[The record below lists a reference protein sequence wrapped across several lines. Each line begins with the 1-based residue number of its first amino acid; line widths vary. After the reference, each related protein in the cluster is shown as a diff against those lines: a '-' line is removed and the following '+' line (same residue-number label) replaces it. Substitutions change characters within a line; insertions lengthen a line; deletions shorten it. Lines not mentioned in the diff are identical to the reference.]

1 MAEIVN
7 LKRARKDK
15 ARREREEQAAAN
27 RRLFG
32 RTRAEKT
39 GDADAKRRTRREIDS
54 KRLEPPG
61 E

>member
-32 RTRAEKT
+32 RTKDKKAA
-39 GDADAKRRTRREIDS
+39 DADDKQRAQREIDG
-54 KRLEPPG
+54 KRLGPQSE
-61 E
+61 